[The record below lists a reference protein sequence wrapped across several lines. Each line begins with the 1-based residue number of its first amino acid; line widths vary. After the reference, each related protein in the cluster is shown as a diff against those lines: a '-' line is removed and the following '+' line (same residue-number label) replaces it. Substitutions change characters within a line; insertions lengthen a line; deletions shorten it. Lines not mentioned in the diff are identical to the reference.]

1 MFLVNQASTTK
12 GKGKSEALK
21 AERDAQDGDDNEDW
35 FFSDDVGSSNS
46 GYYILQVEFV
56 EFKLS

>member
-1 MFLVNQASTTK
+1 M
-12 GKGKSEALK
+12 K